1 MSSGGRPSLEVRVM
15 RSKRRIGVVLSVSVL
30 LLLLGPVGQVGALDE
45 IAVEYEVVRG
55 EPGDVVELVTA
66 PVGADE
72 VGMVCLITAISDNNP
87 STHPNSDLIIDT
99 NGDSF
104 EIRDVEAAPEL
115 KKEESSVEGVVLGEN
130 VTVSVR
136 LGGDGVFSGGVIL
149 TSDCVPAEVEEEVV
163 EPEPEVVE
171 PEPEPEPE
179 VLSGAG
185 AAPAPAAPT
194 VLPKTQVQAATAAQP
209 TFTG

>member
-1 MSSGGRPSLEVRVM
+1 M
-15 RSKRRIGVVLSVSVL
+15 RSKRRIGVVLSVSVV
-30 LLLLGPVGQVGALDE
+30 LLLLGPAGQVGALDE

-163 EPEPEVVE
+163 EPEA
-171 PEPEPEPE
+171 
-179 VLSGAG
+179 GA